1 MLMTSWARALKTK
14 EHRKTGNGGVHE
26 ERFFRPEGLPSRKL
40 RESAHWLLFFLS
52 LILAQTAPWAYAE
65 EAIPREISFDLYA
78 PQAKSVEVF
87 GDFNQWQS
95 GGMPLAGPDE
105 TGMWR
110 LKLLLPAALT
120 RIEYVYSVDG
130 ARRTDPEQA
139 VVQDGFSGKN
149 NVRVFP

>member
-1 MLMTSWARALKTK
+1 MLMISWAPALKTK
-14 EHRKTGNGGVHE
+14 KHNKSGMGGALE
-26 ERFFRPEGLPSRKL
+26 ERLQPKGLPSRKP
-40 RESAHWLLFFLS
+40 RESVPWPFFLA
-52 LILAQTAPWAYAE
+52 LVLAQTAPWAYAE
-65 EAIPREISFDLYA
+65 EAIAREISFDLYA

-95 GGMPLAGPDE
+95 GEMPLAGPDE

-110 LKLLLPAALT
+110 LKLSLPVTLT
-120 RIEYVYSVDG
+120 RIEYVYWVDG
-130 ARRTDPEQA
+130 ARSTDPEQA

>member
-1 MLMTSWARALKTK
+1 MLMTSWARALKPK
-14 EHRKTGNGGVHE
+14 KHRKPETGCALSEIH
-26 ERFFRPEGLPSRKL
+26 PSGEP
-40 RESAHWLLFFLS
+40 RENVPRLLFLT
-52 LILAQTAPWAYAE
+52 LTLVLAHTAPWAYAE
-65 EAIPREISFDLYA
+65 EEMTREVSFDLYA

-95 GGMPLAGPDE
+95 GATPLAGPDE

-110 LKLLLPAALT
+110 LRLSLPATLT
-120 RIEYVYSVDG
+120 RIEYIYWVDG

>member
-1 MLMTSWARALKTK
+1 MLMTSWARALMTK
-14 EHRKTGNGGVHE
+14 KRCKSGNSGALE
-26 ERFFRPEGLPSRKL
+26 ERLRPEVVPSRKP
-40 RESAHWLLFFLS
+40 RESVPWLLFLT
-52 LILAQTAPWAYAE
+52 LVLAQTAPRAYAE
-65 EAIPREISFDLYA
+65 EVIAREISFDLYA

-87 GDFNQWQS
+87 GDFNLWQS
-95 GGMPLAGPDE
+95 GEMPLAGPDE

-110 LKLLLPAALT
+110 LKLSLPATLT
-120 RIEYVYSVDG
+120 RIEYVYWVDS

>member
-1 MLMTSWARALKTK
+1 MT
-14 EHRKTGNGGVHE
+14 
-26 ERFFRPEGLPSRKL
+26 
-40 RESAHWLLFFLS
+40 
-52 LILAQTAPWAYAE
+52 
-65 EAIPREISFDLYA
+65 REISFVLHA

-95 GGMPLAGPDE
+95 GALLLAGPDE
-105 TGMWR
+105 TGMWWLR
-110 LKLLLPAALT
+110 LSLPATYT

-130 ARRTDPEQA
+130 IRRTDPEQA